1 MKFWSWKMF
10 VLVLKFMVLLYLMY
24 YLYQHFFV
32 NKDFWTSIQVQMAT
46 GLEAIKLPYLI
57 FAVVLLPVNW
67 LLEVYKWHLL
77 QYSTLQLSFY
87 QSWKNVMKGVSF
99 GLIMPQQLGDALGKM
114 EQSTSKDRWDIGI
127 LSLFGGF
134 VQSFMALIGGVV
146 GVVFLFENELGITL
160 IAILIIGIAVFIGSI
175 FYSVEILQFLKV
187 KFPFEF
193 FTSLNFKVTKII
205 ILKVVVLSL
214 LRYLVFVA
222 QFVLVLQLFTTS
234 FDKMKVISAVM
245 LTYFGK
251 TFIPALNVFGDL
263 GIREFS
269 ALWSF
274 SYTSIAAPNVF
285 LCSMLVWILNILL
298 PMLLGVYY
306 LLETYFSN
314 SKQG

>member
-10 VLVLKFMVLLYLMY
+10 VMVLKFMVLLYLMY

-32 NKDFWTSIQVQMAT
+32 NKDFWTSIQLQLAT
-46 GLEAIKLPYLI
+46 GLEARKLPCLI

-114 EQSTSKDRWDIGI
+114 EHSTSNDRWDIGI

-134 VQSFMALIGGVV
+134 VQSFMALMGGVV
-146 GVVFLFENELGITL
+146 GVAFLFENELGI
-160 IAILIIGIAVFIGSI
+160 AVVSIMTMGMVVVMGCI
-175 FYSVEILQFLKV
+175 FYSVEILQFLQS
-187 KFPFEF
+187 KFLFKF
-193 FTSLNFKVTKII
+193 LTSLNFKLTKII
-205 ILKVVVLSL
+205 LLKVVVLSL
-214 LRYLVFVA
+214 LRYLVFVS
-222 QFVLVLQLFTTS
+222 QFVLVLQLFANS
-234 FDKMKVISAVM
+234 FDKMKVVSAVM

-263 GIREFS
+263 GIRECA

-274 SYTSIAAPNVF
+274 SYTSIAASTVF
-285 LCSMLVWILNILL
+285 LCSMLVWMLNIVL
-298 PMLLGVYY
+298 PMLIGAYY
-306 LLETYFSN
+306 LLETYFSK

>member
-10 VLVLKFMVLLYLMY
+10 VMVLKFMVLLYLMY

-32 NKDFWTSIQVQMAT
+32 NKDFWTSIQLQLAT
-46 GLEAIKLPYLI
+46 GLETRKLPCLI

-114 EQSTSKDRWDIGI
+114 EHSTYNDRWDIGI

-134 VQSFMALIGGVV
+134 VQSFMALMGGVV
-146 GVVFLFENELGITL
+146 GVAFLFENELGI
-160 IAILIIGIAVFIGSI
+160 AVVSIMTMGMVVVMACI
-175 FYSVEILQFLKV
+175 FYSVEILQFLQS
-187 KFPFEF
+187 KFLFKF
-193 FTSLNFKVTKII
+193 LTSLNFKLTKII
-205 ILKVVVLSL
+205 LLKVVVLSL
-214 LRYLVFVA
+214 LRYLVFVS
-222 QFVLVLQLFTTS
+222 QFVLVLQLFANS
-234 FDKMKVISAVM
+234 FDKMKVVSAVM

-263 GIREFS
+263 GIRECA

-274 SYTSIAAPNVF
+274 SYTSIAASTVF
-285 LCSMLVWILNILL
+285 LCSMLVWMLNIVL
-298 PMLLGVYY
+298 PMLIGAYY
-306 LLETYFSN
+306 LLETYFSK

>member
-10 VLVLKFMVLLYLMY
+10 VMVLKFMVLLYLMY

-32 NKDFWTSIQVQMAT
+32 NKDFWTSIQLQLAT
-46 GLEAIKLPYLI
+46 GLEARKLPCLI

-114 EQSTSKDRWDIGI
+114 EHSTSNDRWDIGI

-134 VQSFMALIGGVV
+134 VQSFMALMGGVV
-146 GVVFLFENELGITL
+146 GVAFLFENELGI
-160 IAILIIGIAVFIGSI
+160 AVVSIMTMVMVVVMACI
-175 FYSVEILQFLKV
+175 FYSVEILQFLQS
-187 KFPFEF
+187 KFLFKF
-193 FTSLNFKVTKII
+193 LTSLNFKLTKII
-205 ILKVVVLSL
+205 LLKVVVLSL
-214 LRYLVFVA
+214 LRYLVFVS
-222 QFVLVLQLFTTS
+222 QFVLVLQLFANS
-234 FDKMKVISAVM
+234 FDKMKVVSAVM

-263 GIREFS
+263 GIRECA

-274 SYTSIAAPNVF
+274 SYTSIAASTVF
-285 LCSMLVWILNILL
+285 LCSMLVWMLNIVL
-298 PMLLGVYY
+298 PMLIGAYY
-306 LLETYFSN
+306 LLETYFSK

>member
-1 MKFWSWKMF
+1 M
-10 VLVLKFMVLLYLMY
+10 
-24 YLYQHFFV
+24 
-32 NKDFWTSIQVQMAT
+32 NKDFWTSIQLQLAT
-46 GLEAIKLPYLI
+46 GLEARKLPCLI

-114 EQSTSKDRWDIGI
+114 EHSTSNDRWDIGI

-134 VQSFMALIGGVV
+134 VQSFMALMGGVV
-146 GVVFLFENELGITL
+146 GVAFLFENELGI
-160 IAILIIGIAVFIGSI
+160 AVVSIMTMGMVVVMACI
-175 FYSVEILQFLKV
+175 FYSVEILQFLQS
-187 KFPFEF
+187 KFLFKF
-193 FTSLNFKVTKII
+193 LTSLNFKLTKII
-205 ILKVVVLSL
+205 LLKVVVLSL
-214 LRYLVFVA
+214 LRYLVFVS
-222 QFVLVLQLFTTS
+222 QFVLVLQLFANS
-234 FDKMKVISAVM
+234 FDKMKVVSAVM

-263 GIREFS
+263 GIRECA

-274 SYTSIAAPNVF
+274 SYTSIAASTVF
-285 LCSMLVWILNILL
+285 LCSMLVWMLNIVL
-298 PMLLGVYY
+298 PMLIGAYY
-306 LLETYFSN
+306 LLETYFSK

>member
-10 VLVLKFMVLLYLMY
+10 VMVLKFMVLLYLMY

-32 NKDFWTSIQVQMAT
+32 NKDFWTSIQLQLAT
-46 GLEAIKLPYLI
+46 GLETRKLPCLI

-114 EQSTSKDRWDIGI
+114 EHSTSNDRWDIGI

-134 VQSFMALIGGVV
+134 VQSFMALMGGVV
-146 GVVFLFENELGITL
+146 GVAFLFENELGI
-160 IAILIIGIAVFIGSI
+160 AVVSIMTMGMVVVMACI
-175 FYSVEILQFLKV
+175 FYSVEILQFLQS
-187 KFPFEF
+187 KFLFKF
-193 FTSLNFKVTKII
+193 LTSLNFKLTKII
-205 ILKVVVLSL
+205 LLKVVVLSL
-214 LRYLVFVA
+214 LRYLVFVS
-222 QFVLVLQLFTTS
+222 QFVLVLQLFANS
-234 FDKMKVISAVM
+234 FDKMKVVSAVM

-263 GIREFS
+263 GIRECA

-274 SYTSIAAPNVF
+274 SYTSIAASTVF
-285 LCSMLVWILNILL
+285 LCSMLVWMLNIVL
-298 PMLLGVYY
+298 PMLIGGYY
-306 LLETYFSN
+306 LLETYFSK

>member
-10 VLVLKFMVLLYLMY
+10 VMVLKFMVLLYLMY

-32 NKDFWTSIQVQMAT
+32 NKDFWTSIQLQLAT
-46 GLEAIKLPYLI
+46 GLEARKLPCLI

-114 EQSTSKDRWDIGI
+114 EHSTSNDRWDIGI

-134 VQSFMALIGGVV
+134 VQSFMALMGGVV
-146 GVVFLFENELGITL
+146 GVAFLFENELGI
-160 IAILIIGIAVFIGSI
+160 AVVSIMTMGMVVVMACI
-175 FYSVEILQFLKV
+175 FYSVEILQFLQS
-187 KFPFEF
+187 KFLFKF
-193 FTSLNFKVTKII
+193 LTSLNFKLTKII
-205 ILKVVVLSL
+205 LLKVVVLSL
-214 LRYLVFVA
+214 LRYLVFVS
-222 QFVLVLQLFTTS
+222 QFVLVLQLFANS
-234 FDKMKVISAVM
+234 FDKMKVVSAVM

-263 GIREFS
+263 GIRECA

-274 SYTSIAAPNVF
+274 SYTSIAASTVF
-285 LCSMLVWILNILL
+285 LCSMLVWMLNIVL
-298 PMLLGVYY
+298 PMLLGAYY
-306 LLETYFSN
+306 LLETYFSK

>member
-1 MKFWSWKMF
+1 
-10 VLVLKFMVLLYLMY
+10 
-24 YLYQHFFV
+24 V
-32 NKDFWTSIQVQMAT
+32 NKDFWTSIQLQLAT
-46 GLEAIKLPYLI
+46 GLEARKLPCLI

-114 EQSTSKDRWDIGI
+114 EHSTSNDRWDIGI

-134 VQSFMALIGGVV
+134 VQSFMALMGGVV
-146 GVVFLFENELGITL
+146 GVAFLFENELGI
-160 IAILIIGIAVFIGSI
+160 AVVSIMTMGMVVVMACI
-175 FYSVEILQFLKV
+175 FYSVEILQFLQS
-187 KFPFEF
+187 KFLFKF
-193 FTSLNFKVTKII
+193 LTSLNFKLTKII
-205 ILKVVVLSL
+205 LLKVVVLSL
-214 LRYLVFVA
+214 LRYLVFVS
-222 QFVLVLQLFTTS
+222 QFVLVLQLFANS
-234 FDKMKVISAVM
+234 FDKMKVVSAVM

-263 GIREFS
+263 GIRECA

-274 SYTSIAAPNVF
+274 SYTSIAASTVF
-285 LCSMLVWILNILL
+285 LCSMLVWMLNIVL
-298 PMLLGVYY
+298 PMLIGAYY
-306 LLETYFSN
+306 LLETYFSK

>member
-10 VLVLKFMVLLYLMY
+10 VMVLKFMVLLYLMY

-32 NKDFWTSIQVQMAT
+32 NKDFWTSIQLQLAT
-46 GLEAIKLPYLI
+46 GLEARKLPCLI

-114 EQSTSKDRWDIGI
+114 EHSTSNDRWDIGI

-134 VQSFMALIGGVV
+134 VQSFMALMGGVV
-146 GVVFLFENELGITL
+146 GVAFLFENELGI
-160 IAILIIGIAVFIGSI
+160 AVVSIMTMGMVVVMACI
-175 FYSVEILQFLKV
+175 FYSVEILQFLQS
-187 KFPFEF
+187 KFLFKF
-193 FTSLNFKVTKII
+193 LTSLNFKLTKII
-205 ILKVVVLSL
+205 LLKVVVLSL
-214 LRYLVFVA
+214 LRYLVFVS
-222 QFVLVLQLFTTS
+222 QFVLVLQLFANS
-234 FDKMKVISAVM
+234 FDKMKVVSAVM

-263 GIREFS
+263 GIRECA

-274 SYTSIAAPNVF
+274 SYTSIAASTVF
-285 LCSMLVWILNILL
+285 LCSMLVWMLNIVL
-298 PMLLGVYY
+298 PMLIGGYY
-306 LLETYFSN
+306 LLETYFSK

>member
-1 MKFWSWKMF
+1 
-10 VLVLKFMVLLYLMY
+10 MVLLYLMY

-32 NKDFWTSIQVQMAT
+32 NKDFWTSIQLQLAT
-46 GLEAIKLPYLI
+46 GLEARKLPCLI

-114 EQSTSKDRWDIGI
+114 EHSTSNDRWDIGI

-134 VQSFMALIGGVV
+134 VQSFMALMGGVV
-146 GVVFLFENELGITL
+146 GVAFLFENELGI
-160 IAILIIGIAVFIGSI
+160 AVVSIMTMVMVVVMACI
-175 FYSVEILQFLKV
+175 FYSVEILQFLQS
-187 KFPFEF
+187 KFLFKF
-193 FTSLNFKVTKII
+193 LTSLNFKLTKII
-205 ILKVVVLSL
+205 LLKVVVLSL
-214 LRYLVFVA
+214 LRYLVFVS
-222 QFVLVLQLFTTS
+222 QFVLVLQLFANS
-234 FDKMKVISAVM
+234 FDKMKVVSAVM

-263 GIREFS
+263 GIRECA

-274 SYTSIAAPNVF
+274 SYTSIAASTVF
-285 LCSMLVWILNILL
+285 LCSMLVWMLNIVL
-298 PMLLGVYY
+298 PMLIGAYY
-306 LLETYFSN
+306 LLETYFSK

>member
-32 NKDFWTSIQVQMAT
+32 NKFFWTSIQLQLAS
-46 GLEAIKLPYLI
+46 GLEVSKLPYLI

-99 GLIMPQQLGDALGKM
+99 GLIMPQQLGDAIGKM

-134 VQSFMALIGGVV
+134 VQSFMALMGGVV
-146 GVVFLFENELGITL
+146 GVAFLFENELGIAMVSIMTM
-160 IAILIIGIAVFIGSI
+160 GMVVVMGCI
-175 FYSVEILQFLKV
+175 FYSVEILQILQSIFLF
-187 KFPFEF
+187 KFL
-193 FTSLNFKVTKII
+193 TSLNFKVTKII
-205 ILKVVVLSL
+205 LLKVVVLSL
-214 LRYLVFVA
+214 LRYLVFVS
-222 QFVLVLQLFTTS
+222 QFVLVLHLFANS
-234 FDKMKVISAVM
+234 YDKMKVISAVM

-274 SYTSIAAPNVF
+274 SYTSIAASTVF

-298 PMLLGVYY
+298 PMLLGAYY